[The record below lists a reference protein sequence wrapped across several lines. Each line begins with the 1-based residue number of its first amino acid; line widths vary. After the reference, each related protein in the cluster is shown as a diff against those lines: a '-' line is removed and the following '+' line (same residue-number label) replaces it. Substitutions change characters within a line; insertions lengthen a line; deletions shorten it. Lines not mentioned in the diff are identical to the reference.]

1 MMSNPTQII
10 KNAILLMVLLC
21 LLAFST
27 ACSAPASDESSENGA
42 PEIVAADPER
52 PAHTKVN
59 DAAVSETQSDEDTLV
74 SSVFESSGAK
84 TEYAIGEAFD
94 EAGLSLTLQYSSGK
108 TDKITSGFSSDLDT
122 ASPGEQDVH
131 IQYQGEEVGQLHVT
145 VLRSAILDTCDAG
158 GDFDD
163 IVQLVSYDGK
173 LYGIGAEYSDGTLC
187 EFFIYR
193 KDTLDAD
200 PVRLFRT
207 RFIRGLIVLR
217 DRIFFSASTDDYQ
230 TVVASIDLNGG
241 DYYELTD
248 PEQDCLWCYY
258 SNGWIY
264 SYSGKDNQLVRFRT
278 NGSEFSPAAAAESQ
292 YAPARHISKGRLFVQ
307 SKLDT
312 EETISCYDPAA
323 GTSTVLVQAE
333 PDQIW
338 LEAVYGDLLFYSVFD
353 PSLQKSQNG
362 GGWRFMLYD
371 LKDGS
376 SIPLADGPHYNTY
389 HMLVMN
395 NSLVIYTWG
404 GDVSFRDLD
413 TPSLASRAFT
423 LPVKMMSGDASGCRM
438 VCAGDLL
445 ALNDGQGNIYFVDE
459 TNTVQA
465 VLGTDGTNDSEL
477 ASQAASDTDWTQV
490 FTKFLTSHAESISL
504 SAPEL
509 NIMDRYALYDVT
521 GDGIPELFLEQSSE
535 PYSPFGVYLI
545 YTASGSAA
553 VQIGQVPGLPFGVCP
568 LEGTTGF
575 LSVMQRMFCE
585 TVTLYTYENGT
596 LHEQKLLS
604 EVPIDQLPQ
613 NASTPLNET
622 GYHIFTWFRTYP
634 VDDLSGLSWSGVSS
648 GSNQAILDLLQ
659 SEANQS

>member
-1 MMSNPTQII
+1 MLSNPTHII

-52 PAHTKVN
+52 PAHTKTN

-74 SSVFESSGAK
+74 SSVFESNGAK
-84 TEYAIGEAFD
+84 TEYVLGEAFD
-94 EAGLSLTLQYSSGK
+94 ESGLSLTLQYSSGK
-108 TDKITSGFSSDLDT
+108 TDTITSGFSSDLDT

-163 IVQLVSYDGK
+163 AVRLVSYGGK
-173 LYGIGAEYSDGTLC
+173 LYGIGAEYSDGTLL
-187 EFFIYR
+187 ESFVYR
-193 KDTLDAD
+193 KDSLDAD
-200 PVRLFRT
+200 PVRLFRA

-217 DRIFFSASTDDYQ
+217 DRIFFSTSTDDYQ
-230 TVVASIDLNGG
+230 TFVASIDLNGG

-264 SYSGKDNQLVRFRT
+264 SYSGKDDQLVRFRT

-292 YAPARHISKGRLFVQ
+292 YTPAYHISKGRLIFK

-323 GTSTVLVQAE
+323 GTSTVLIQTE

-338 LEAVYGDLLFYSVFD
+338 LEGVYGDLLFYSVFD

-376 SIPLADGPHYNTY
+376 SMPIADGPHYNTY
-389 HMLVMN
+389 HALVMN

-413 TPSLASRAFT
+413 TPSLAARAFT
-423 LPVKMMSGDASGCRM
+423 LPVKMMSGNASGCRM

-445 ALNDGQGNIYFVDE
+445 AFSDGQGHIYLVDE
-459 TNTVQA
+459 SNAAQA
-465 VLGTDGTNDSEL
+465 VLGNDGFNDSNL
-477 ASQAASDTDWTQV
+477 VSQAVSDTDWTQV
-490 FTKFLTSHAESISL
+490 YGRFLSAHAESL
-504 SAPEL
+504 SY
-509 NIMDRYALYDVT
+509 IDFMDHYALYDIT
-521 GDGIPELFLEQSSE
+521 GDGIPELFLAQQLGSG
-535 PYSPFGVYLI
+535 SPFYNYFI
-545 YTASGSAA
+545 YTVDGASA
-553 VQIGQVPGLPFGVCP
+553 VQLGQVPGSSFSLCP
-568 LEGTTGF
+568 VDSSGF

-585 TVTLYTYENGT
+585 TVILYTYENGA
-596 LHEQKLLS
+596 LHEQTLLY
-604 EVPIDQLPQ
+604 EIPVEQLPKD
-613 NASTPLNET
+613 AFTPLDEM
-622 GYHIFTWFRTYP
+622 GYHIFTWFRTYS
-634 VDDLSGLSWSGVSS
+634 VDDLSNLSESSISS
-648 GSNQAILDLLQ
+648 GSNQALVSLLQ
-659 SEANQS
+659 SETNNS

>member
-1 MMSNPTQII
+1 MLSNPTQII

-27 ACSAPASDESSENGA
+27 ACSAPASDESSENDT

-52 PAHTKVN
+52 PAHTKAN
-59 DAAVSETQSDEDTLV
+59 DAAASEPQNDEDTLV

-108 TDKITSGFSSDLDT
+108 TDTITSGFSSDLDT

-163 IVQLVSYDGK
+163 TVRLVSYGGK
-173 LYGIGAEYSDGTLC
+173 LYGIGAEYSDGTLL
-187 EFFIYR
+187 ESFVYR
-193 KDTLDAD
+193 KDSLDAD
-200 PVRLFRT
+200 PVRLFRAQ
-207 RFIRGLIVLR
+207 FIRGLIVLR
-217 DRIFFSASTDDYQ
+217 DRIFFSTATDDYQ
-230 TVVASIDLNGG
+230 TFVASIDLNGS

-248 PEQDCLWCYY
+248 PEQNCLWCYY

-264 SYSGKDNQLVRFRT
+264 SYSGKDSQLVRFRT

-292 YAPARHISKGRLFVQ
+292 YAPARHISKGRLIVQ

-338 LEAVYGDLLFYSVFD
+338 LESVFGDLLFYSVFD

-376 SIPLADGPHYNTY
+376 SMPLATGPHYNTY
-389 HMLVMN
+389 HALVMN

-445 ALNDGQGNIYFVDE
+445 ALNDGQGNIYLVDE
-459 TNTVQA
+459 SNAAQA
-465 VLGTDGTNDSEL
+465 VLGNDGFNDSNL
-477 ASQAASDTDWTQV
+477 VSQAVSDTGWTQV
-490 FTKFLTSHAESISL
+490 YGRFLSAHAESL
-504 SAPEL
+504 SY
-509 NIMDRYALYDVT
+509 IDFMDHYALYDIT
-521 GDGIPELFLEQSSE
+521 GDGIPELFLAQQLGSG
-535 PYSPFGVYLI
+535 SPFYNYFI
-545 YTASGSAA
+545 YTVDGASA
-553 VQIGQVPGLPFGVCP
+553 VQLGQVPGSSFSLCP
-568 LEGTTGF
+568 VDSSGF

-585 TVTLYTYENGT
+585 TVILYTYENGA
-596 LHEQKLLS
+596 LHEQTLLY
-604 EVPIDQLPQ
+604 EIPVEQLPKD
-613 NASTPLNET
+613 AFTPLDEM
-622 GYHIFTWFRTYP
+622 GYHIFTWFRTYS
-634 VDDLSGLSWSGVSS
+634 VDDLSNLSESSISS
-648 GSNQAILDLLQ
+648 GSNQALVSLLQ
-659 SEANQS
+659 SETNNS